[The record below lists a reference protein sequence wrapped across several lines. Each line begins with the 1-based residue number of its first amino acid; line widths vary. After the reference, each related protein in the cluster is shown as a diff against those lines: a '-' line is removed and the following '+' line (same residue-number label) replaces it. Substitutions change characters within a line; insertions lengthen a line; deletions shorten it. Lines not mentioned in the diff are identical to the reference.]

1 MRIIIGYYGSSPENL
16 KLKHI
21 IRKTT
26 YGVELD
32 FYDMNPDENI
42 PTLYNE
48 KFRFNAEIYDHE
60 NFYSNFSVE
69 KFILMNRD
77 ERFWELHEIMEH
89 YWKKSTGMDKMILQE
104 IIGILV
110 SQVKWQMGQFKVSES
125 VLNRNVRLLEK
136 NTEMVRDEIIL
147 GVSYPILFNPK
158 LLDYF
163 EQIYIA

>member
-1 MRIIIGYYGSSPENL
+1 
-16 KLKHI
+16 
-21 IRKTT
+21 
-26 YGVELD
+26 
-32 FYDMNPDENI
+32 
-42 PTLYNE
+42 
-48 KFRFNAEIYDHE
+48 
-60 NFYSNFSVE
+60 
-69 KFILMNRD
+69 MNRD